1 MAFLQSEVPPSTA
14 PVAPARTARTHA
26 MSAPVGFRYS
36 RLVSRLLVAFVV
48 TAVLALL
55 GIAAA
60 RATES
65 FAIGIIAADLVFLIA
80 VAGWSAVYS
89 GGGRR

>member
-1 MAFLQSEVPPSTA
+1 MAFLQSDLPPSTA
-14 PVAPARTARTHA
+14 PVAPVRSVQTRAVSVPA
-26 MSAPVGFRYS
+26 GFRNVQLIS
-36 RLVSRLLVAFVV
+36 RLVFALVL

-65 FAIGIIAADLVFLIA
+65 FAVGIIAADLVFLLG
-80 VAGWSAVYS
+80 VAGWSALFV
-89 GGGRR
+89 GARR